1 MTADAMKS
9 LSDVLTSFELA
20 QVRAIVEGAPASAAL
35 ATWLAER
42 RLLFIGAKVNGAL
55 IGWMLLPAA
64 DAFEARELGEPLADR
79 LADLYGPLREAR
91 EAMAAAI
98 RRASH

>member
-1 MTADAMKS
+1 MQDE
-9 LSDVLTSFELA
+9 FA
-20 QVRAIVEGAPASAAL
+20 QVRAMLDGAPSSAAL

-42 RLLFIGAKVNGAL
+42 RLLFIAAKVDGAL

-64 DAFEARELGEPLADR
+64 DAFEARDLGEPLAGR

-91 EAMAAAI
+91 EAMVVAI

>member
-1 MTADAMKS
+1 MQDE
-9 LSDVLTSFELA
+9 FA
-20 QVRAIVEGAPASAAL
+20 QVRAMLDGAPSSAAL

-42 RLLFIGAKVNGAL
+42 RLLFIAAKVDGAL
-55 IGWMLLPAA
+55 IGWLVLPAS
-64 DAFEARELGEPLADR
+64 DVFEARELGEPLADR

>member
-1 MTADAMKS
+1 MDRLDS
-9 LSDVLTSFELA
+9 LQGVLTQDELA
-20 QVRAIVEGAPASAAL
+20 QVRAMLDGAPSSAAL
-35 ATWLAER
+35 ATWLAAR
-42 RLLFIGAKVNGAL
+42 GLLVVAAKVDGAI

-64 DAFEARELGEPLADR
+64 DAFEARELGEPLAGR